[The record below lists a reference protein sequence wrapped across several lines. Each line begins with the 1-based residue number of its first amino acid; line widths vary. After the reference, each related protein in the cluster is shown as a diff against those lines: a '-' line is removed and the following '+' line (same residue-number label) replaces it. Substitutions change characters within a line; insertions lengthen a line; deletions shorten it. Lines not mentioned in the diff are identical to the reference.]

1 MYFKSKNGIAIN
13 VDASTKNIYLKKY
26 IWSPAKCSYKKWE
39 IIRKCYWIIGS
50 SVVICDEIIDEEAKS
65 YNEETKT
72 IPITF
77 NNNKKEI

>member
-39 IIRKCYWIIGS
+39 IIRKCFESLAVQWLY
-50 SVVICDEIIDEEAKS
+50 VMKLQM
-65 YNEETKT
+65 
-72 IPITF
+72 
-77 NNNKKEI
+77 KKPSRTMKKQKLFQ